1 MLAGIRTFSKTI
13 VAKII
18 FGVIALSFVIWGL
31 NASML
36 NLGTSREVAEIGSQK
51 ITPVELDRAFQRSV
65 QNMQSMFGPSFNQQ
79 QAIQMGLL
87 NNTVQSLVSQKILRE
102 DARNIGIG
110 ISDEAVRD
118 QIFSSDNFKDPTTG
132 KFSRERFMQAL
143 YQAGYTENEFINGV
157 RGDMMSQQVVS
168 SLTSA
173 ATVPDI
179 MARQIVAYRNEQ
191 RSGSFF
197 ALNADEFADIPVADD
212 ATLRTYHEDH
222 AAQFT
227 APESRDVTLA
237 TLSAADLIPT
247 ITVTEDEI
255 AEAYNQRQAEF
266 QTPEKRTVEQ
276 MLFSPNEE
284 QTARDAYK
292 RLTDGADFMTVA
304 KEDAGMDEA
313 MVKVGEFTANDI
325 LPDLRDAT
333 FALKE
338 GGISEPVETALGWHI
353 IRVPSITPG
362 STKSLDEVRDTLV
375 EGLKQFKAED
385 AIYDLAA
392 NFDEELGAGTPIE
405 DAARDVGAKTYKLDG
420 VVRGEGLAGQDVDGA
435 DEINAKIFELENG
448 EESFLEETAS
458 GTRYVVRVENVTP
471 SALRPFDEV
480 RDEVVAAWTAEE
492 RQRLMKEKAE
502 KLASSINDS
511 GADLATLAS
520 EDGASVRETGL
531 TRRTGR
537 GLAEDVNPAVA
548 AALFTLEDGKAKA
561 IQTGEDVLVVALDKI
576 QAADVAT
583 ADAKPVNDEI
593 KDALNEDILAQYLN
607 YLNEEISVTVN
618 NTVVNEL
625 YAPTSAN

>member
-1 MLAGIRTFSKTI
+1 MLAGIRTFSKSI
-13 VAKII
+13 FAKII

-65 QNMQSMFGPSFNQQ
+65 QNMQNMFGPNFNQQ

-102 DARNIGIG
+102 DAKNIGIG

-118 QIFSSDNFKDPTTG
+118 QIFSSDSFKDPTTG
-132 KFSRERFMQAL
+132 QFSRDRFLQAL

-168 SLTSA
+168 SLTNP

-197 ALNADEFADIPVADD
+197 TLNKDAFADIEPADD
-212 ATLRTYHEDH
+212 ATLRAYHEEN

-227 APESRDVTLA
+227 APESRNVTLA
-237 TLSAADLIPT
+237 TLSAADLIS
-247 ITVTEDEI
+247 TVTVTDEEI
-255 AEAYNQRQAEF
+255 SDAYAQREPEF

-276 MLFSPNEE
+276 ILFSPNEE
-284 QTARDAYK
+284 QTAREAYK
-292 RLTDGADFMTVA
+292 RLTEGADFMTVA
-304 KEDAGMDEA
+304 KEDANMDEA
-313 MVKVGEFTANDI
+313 MVKLGQFTANDI

-333 FALKE
+333 FSLDE

-362 STKSLDEVRDTLV
+362 STQSLDEVRDIIV
-375 EGLKQFKAED
+375 DGLKQFKAED

-392 NFDEELGAGTPIE
+392 TFDEELGAGTPIE

-420 VVRGEGLAGQDVDGA
+420 IVRGEGLAGQNVDGA

-480 RDEVVAAWTAEE
+480 RNEVVAAWTAEE
-492 RQRLMKEKAE
+492 RQRLMMEKAE
-502 KLASSINDS
+502 ELAGNINTS

-520 EDGASVRETGL
+520 EDGADVRETGL

-537 GLAEDVNPAVA
+537 GLADDVNPAVA

-561 IQTGEDVLVVALDKI
+561 VQTGEDVMIVKLDEI
-576 QAADVAT
+576 QAADINT
-583 ADAKPVNDEI
+583 ADAAPVNDEL
-593 KDALNEDILAQYLN
+593 KEALNEDILAQYLN
-607 YLNEEISVTVN
+607 YLNEEISVSVN
-618 NTVVNEL
+618 NSVINEL
-625 YAPTSAN
+625 YQPTAAN

>member
-1 MLAGIRTFSKTI
+1 MLAGIRTFSKSI
-13 VAKII
+13 FAKII

-36 NLGTSREVAEIGSQK
+36 NLGTSREVAEIGSQR

-65 QNMQSMFGPSFNQQ
+65 QNMQNMFGPNFNQQ

-102 DARNIGIG
+102 DAKNIGIG

-118 QIFSSDNFKDPTTG
+118 QIFSSDSFKDPATG
-132 KFSRERFMQAL
+132 QFSRDRFLQAL

-168 SLTSA
+168 SLTNP

-197 ALNADEFADIPVADD
+197 TLNKDAFADIEPADD
-212 ATLRTYHEDH
+212 ATLRAYHEEN

-227 APESRDVTLA
+227 APESRNVTLA
-237 TLSAADLIPT
+237 TLSADDLIPT
-247 ITVTEDEI
+247 ITVTEEEI
-255 AEAYNQRQAEF
+255 EASYAQREAEF

-276 MLFSPNEE
+276 ILFSPNEE
-284 QTARDAYK
+284 QTAREAYK
-292 RLTDGADFMTVA
+292 RLQDGADFMTVA
-304 KEDAGMDEA
+304 KEDANMDEA
-313 MVKVGEFTANDI
+313 MVKLGQFTANDI

-333 FALKE
+333 FSLDE

-362 STKSLDEVRDTLV
+362 STQSLDEVRDIIV
-375 EGLKQFKAED
+375 DGLKQFKAED

-392 NFDEELGAGTPIE
+392 TFDEELGAGTPIE
-405 DAARDVGAKTYKLDG
+405 DAARDVGARTYKLDG

-492 RQRLMKEKAE
+492 RQRLMMEKAE
-502 KLASSINDS
+502 ELAGNINTT
-511 GADLATLAS
+511 GADLATLAA
-520 EDGASVRETGL
+520 EDGADVRETGL

-537 GLAEDVNPAVA
+537 GLADDVNPAVA

-561 IQTGEDVLVVALDKI
+561 VQTGEDVMIVKLDEI
-576 QAADVAT
+576 QAADINT
-583 ADAKPVNDEI
+583 ADAAPVNDEL
-593 KDALNEDILAQYLN
+593 KEALNEDILAQYLN
-607 YLNEEISVTVN
+607 YLHEEISVSVN
-618 NTVVNEL
+618 NSVINEL
-625 YAPTSAN
+625 YQPTAAN

>member
-13 VAKII
+13 FAKII

-51 ITPVELDRAFQRSV
+51 ITPVELDRAFQRNV
-65 QNMQSMFGPSFNQQ
+65 QNMRNMFGPNFNQQ

-118 QIFSSDNFKDPTTG
+118 RIFSSDNFKDPTTG
-132 KFSRERFMQAL
+132 QFSRDRFMQAL

-157 RGDMMSQQVVS
+157 RGDMMSQQIVG

-191 RSGSFF
+191 RGGSFF
-197 ALNADEFADIPVADD
+197 TLNKDEFADIPVADD
-212 ATLRTYHEDH
+212 ATLRAYHEDH

-247 ITVTEDEI
+247 ITLTEDEI
-255 AEAYNQRQAEF
+255 AEAYEQRKAEF
-266 QTPEKRTVEQ
+266 QTPEKRVVEQ
-276 MLFSPNEE
+276 ILFAPNEE
-284 QTARDAYK
+284 QTAQEAYK
-292 RLTDGADFMTVA
+292 RLQGGADFMTVA

-313 MVKVGEFTANDI
+313 MVKVGEFTADDI

-333 FALKE
+333 FSLEE
-338 GGISEPVETALGWHI
+338 GGISKPVETALGWHI

-362 STKSLDEVRDTLV
+362 STQSLDEVRDIIV
-375 EGLKQFKAED
+375 DGLKQYKAED

-392 NFDEELGAGTPIE
+392 SFDEELGAGTPIE
-405 DAARDVGAKTYKLDG
+405 DAARDVGARTYKLDG
-420 VVRGEGLAGQDVDGA
+420 VVRGKGLAGQYVDGA

-458 GTRYVVRVENVTP
+458 GTRYVVRIENVTP

-480 RDEVVAAWTAEE
+480 HDEVVAAWTAEE
-492 RQRLMKEKAE
+492 RQRLMKEKADE
-502 KLASSINDS
+502 LAAKINDS
-511 GADLATLAS
+511 GADLAALAA
-520 EDGASVRETGL
+520 EDNASGRETGL
-531 TRRTGR
+531 TLRNGR
-537 GLAEDVNPAVA
+537 GLAEGVSPAIA
-548 AALFTLEDGKAKA
+548 AALFTLEEGKAKA
-561 IQTGEDVLVVALDKI
+561 VQTGENVLIVKLDKI
-576 QAADVAT
+576 QAADFTT
-583 ADAKPVNDEI
+583 ADAKPVNDEL
-593 KDALNEDILAQYLN
+593 KNALNEDILAQYIS

-618 NTVVNEL
+618 NSVVNEL

>member
-1 MLAGIRTFSKTI
+1 MLAGIRTFSKSI
-13 VAKII
+13 FAKII

-36 NLGTSREVAEIGSQK
+36 NLGTSREVAEIGSQR

-65 QNMQSMFGPSFNQQ
+65 QNMRNMFGPNFNQQ

-102 DARNIGIG
+102 DAKNIGIG
-110 ISDEAVRD
+110 ISDDKVRE
-118 QIFSSDNFKDPTTG
+118 QIFSSDSFKDPATG
-132 KFSRERFMQAL
+132 QFSRDRFMQAL

-157 RGDMMSQQVVS
+157 RGDMMSQQVVD
-168 SLTSA
+168 SLTSP

-197 ALNADEFADIPVADD
+197 ALSKDEFANIPVAND
-212 ATLRTYHEDH
+212 ATLRAYHEDN

-237 TLSAADLIPT
+237 TLSAADLVPT
-247 ITVTEDEI
+247 ITVTEEEI
-255 AEAYNQRQAEF
+255 AQSYAQREPEF

-276 MLFSPNEE
+276 ILFAPNEE
-284 QTARDAYK
+284 QTAREAYN
-292 RLTDGADFMTVA
+292 RLTEGADFMAVA
-304 KEDAGMDEA
+304 EDAGMNEA
-313 MVKVGEFTANDI
+313 MVKLGEFTANDI
-325 LPDLRDAT
+325 LPDLSEAT
-333 FALKE
+333 FALEE

-353 IRVPSITPG
+353 IRVPSVTPG
-362 STKSLDEVRDTLV
+362 STQSLDEVRDIIV
-375 EGLKQFKAED
+375 DGLKQYKAED

-392 NFDEELGAGTPIE
+392 AFDEELGAGTPIE
-405 DAARDVGAKTYKLDG
+405 DAARDVGARTYKLDG
-420 VVRGEGLAGQDVDGA
+420 VVRGEGLAGQNVDGA
-435 DEINAKIFELENG
+435 EEINAKIFELENG

-492 RQRLMKEKAE
+492 RQRLMMEKAE
-502 KLASSINDS
+502 ELADKINNT
-511 GADLATLAS
+511 GADIATLAA
-520 EDGASVRETGL
+520 DDAATVRETGM

-537 GLAEDVNPAVA
+537 GLADDVNPAIA
-548 AALFTLEDGKAKA
+548 AALFTLEDGNAKA
-561 IQTGEDVLVVALDKI
+561 IQTGEDVILVKLDDI
-576 QAADVAT
+576 QAADINT
-583 ADAKPVNDEI
+583 ADAKPVNDEL
-593 KDALNEDILAQYLN
+593 KEALNEDILAQYLN
-607 YLNEEISVTVN
+607 YLNEEISVSVN
-618 NTVVNEL
+618 NSVINEL
-625 YAPTSAN
+625 YTPTAAN